1 MRRLIAFTGALAG
14 ALLLATL
21 GLSSVTS
28 RAAEGSQLVTLFT
41 VDDLTEIAKQ
51 QGATEIQS
59 SVEDGEPVISLKKDD
74 LYFGFVLRGCQ
85 IALGCKALQ
94 LALYFEPGKTPFALA
109 DVNAMNIKY
118 ALVKF
123 FVAKD
128 GALAMSRFIIADG
141 GISKDNIVANI
152 AHFFAMPGTISAD
165 SNASGPVSWLRRAS
179 PAYAA
184 GGRVES
190 HGAVVGG
197 VVRPVADLDVQK
209 KVHAVPENPL
219 YLLAR

>member
-1 MRRLIAFTGALAG
+1 MRRLMTFASASA
-14 ALLLATL
+14 AVLLLTAL
-21 GLSSVTS
+21 GLPSD
-28 RAAEGSQLVTLFT
+28 RGHAAEGSQLITLFT

-59 SVEDGEPVISLKKDD
+59 SVEDGEPVIALKKDD

-85 IALGCKALQ
+85 PALGCKALQ
-94 LALYFEPGKTPFALA
+94 LALYFEPGKTPFALD
-109 DVNAMNIKY
+109 DVNALNVKY

-141 GISKDNIVANI
+141 GISKDNVAANI

-165 SNASGPVSWLRRAS
+165 SNASGPVSWLRRTS
-179 PAYAA
+179 PAYATS
-184 GGRVES
+184 GRVES

-197 VVRPVADLDVQK
+197 VVRPVADLDVQEK
-209 KVHAVPENPL
+209 MHAVPENPL
-219 YLLAR
+219 YLLTR